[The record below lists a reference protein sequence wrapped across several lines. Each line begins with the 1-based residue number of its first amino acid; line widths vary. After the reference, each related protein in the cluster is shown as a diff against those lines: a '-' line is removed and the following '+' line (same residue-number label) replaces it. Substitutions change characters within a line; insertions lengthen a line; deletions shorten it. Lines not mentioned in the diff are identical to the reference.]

1 MTIYAHQ
8 PTWSD
13 EEITFWVKLWADLTD
28 PIVGFSWEW
37 RVGDRAWLPSQ
48 KVQVI
53 CVVASHE
60 EVRFV
65 SMEARVWGR
74 EVWPPFEPIP
84 LPSYDVIVAME
95 KSDAGNPYFYHAIEI
110 EDSKDLMTSWMPFW
124 RSPWTEER
132 YLSTRSD

>member
-28 PIVGFSWEW
+28 PIVGFAWEW
-37 RVGDRAWLPSQ
+37 RVGDIAWLPSWKAQ
-48 KVQVI
+48 AI
-53 CVVASHE
+53 CVVASQE
-60 EVRFV
+60 EIRFLDP
-65 SMEARVWGR
+65 GR
-74 EVWPPFEPIP
+74 LFPLGNLYGPIP

-110 EDSKDLMTSWMPFW
+110 EETKDFVTSWMPFW
-124 RSPWTEER
+124 RSPWDSER
-132 YLSTRSD
+132 YLSRRSD